1 MWFAQTDNEITTNMV
16 TTTMTPEE
24 TATLLGLAVGTVVY
38 FFVSLAITIVYL
50 IALWRIFAKAG
61 EAGWKALIPIYNY
74 YIILKIVGRPGWW
87 LVLLLLPIV
96 NIIVLL
102 LVAVD
107 LAKSFG
113 KSDVFGVV
121 AVWLFTIIGYMI
133 LGFGK
138 ANYVGPAAAKSGSS
152 SDSQATA

>member
-138 ANYVGPAAAKSGSS
+138 AKYVGPAAAKSGSS